1 MAANPVRS
9 FFQRLLFAIAPNL
22 RDGAPWSRFLGRPL
36 VLPHQKDPY
45 ETYDNA
51 LEAWAK
57 NPYAKRIIDLIT
69 DYTIGDGIT
78 PQAPGDVGRFIAKFW
93 NHAENQMP
101 LRLPDLMDE
110 LSRSGDLF
118 LVLFRNP
125 ADGMSYVR
133 PLPKSEI
140 QDIHTATLDWE
151 KEIEILQR
159 PTEAGGQPIAWP
171 TPHHPDAAE
180 SDAVIL
186 HYSINR
192 PVGALLGES
201 ELSTL
206 IPWLNRYNR
215 MIEDRVR
222 LNWAARSFLWDVTV
236 PSGQVPAKAEQYSSP
251 PEPGSVIV
259 HDDGERWE
267 MRSPGLHASDASH
280 DLLAL
285 RQMIAAGSGQPPH
298 WHGDGG
304 DVNLSTA
311 KAMNDPAIRH
321 LRRRQRHLQ
330 YAIIDLCT
338 VAYERAYEIGRART
352 MPRPGQISVELPDI
366 SREDNG
372 DLAGA
377 AGQLANAFATLLN
390 TTSHPSPTLR
400 HRILTLIFR
409 FAGEQLTPAE
419 LDEIDRELEAA
430 EPKQQPEQQPEK
442 EPA

>member
-1 MAANPVRS
+1 M
-9 FFQRLLFAIAPNL
+9 QPNI
-22 RDGAPWSRFLGRPL
+22 WQRFLRRLALTISPDLREGQHWTALNRPAT
-36 VLPHQKDPY
+36 PTRQDPAQAYKD
-45 ETYDNA
+45 A
-51 LEAWAK
+51 LDAWQY

-69 DYTIGDGIT
+69 DFTIGDGLT
-78 PQAPGDVGRFIAKFW
+78 PAAPGDIGRFIDRFW
-93 NHAENQMP
+93 NHPENNLA

-125 ADGMSYVR
+125 ADGLSYVR

-140 QDIHTATLDWE
+140 QDIITAPLDWE
-151 KEIEILQR
+151 KEIEIIQR
-159 PTEAGGQPIAWP
+159 PTQAGERPIVWR
-171 TPHHPDAAE
+171 TQHHPDAAE
-180 SDAVIL
+180 ADAIML

-206 IPWLNRYNR
+206 IPWLNRYSR
-215 MIEDRVR
+215 MLEDRVR
-222 LNWAARSFLWDVTV
+222 LNWAARSFLWFVRV
-236 PSGQVPAKAEQYSSP
+236 PTSQVQAKAEQYSAP
-251 PEPGSVIV
+251 PEPGSIIV
-259 HDDGERWE
+259 HDDGEQWD
-267 MRSPGLHASDASH
+267 MKTPALHANDASR
-280 DLLAL
+280 DLLAI
-285 RQMIAAGSGQPPH
+285 RQLIAAGSGQPPH

-330 YAIIDLCT
+330 YMIIDLCQ
-338 VAYERAYEIGRART
+338 VAYQRAYEIGRGRT
-352 MPRPGQISVELPDI
+352 APKTNTITVELPDI
-366 SREDNG
+366 SREDNA

-377 AGQLANAFATLLN
+377 AAQLAGAFSTLLS
-390 TTSHPSPTLR
+390 TTYHPSPTLR

-419 LDEIDRELEAA
+419 LEEIDNELAAA
-430 EPKQQPEQQPEK
+430 EQQQEQPSQTPEDN
-442 EPA
+442 PA